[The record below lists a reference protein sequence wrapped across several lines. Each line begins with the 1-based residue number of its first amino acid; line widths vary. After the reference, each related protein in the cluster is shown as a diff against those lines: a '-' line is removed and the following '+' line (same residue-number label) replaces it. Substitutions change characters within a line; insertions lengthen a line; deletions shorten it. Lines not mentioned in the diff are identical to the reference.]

1 MSRSS
6 ERLEVVA
13 LTKATTISSCVGH
26 TLAAFLEVGEVGER
40 VGEVLP
46 SLTSREILRLGSHGA
61 LSLPPV
67 GDEGEDGVPGEDLG
81 RRFGGAGEP
90 GEEGGGGMFGCEM
103 SDDGAAAKF
112 AIEVARSWKPG
123 STASTARDTRA
134 ASAPNRHGSR

>member
-46 SLTSREILRLGSHGA
+46 SLSSREIFRLGSHGA

-67 GDEGEDGVPGEDLG
+67 GDEGEEGVPGEDLG
-81 RRFGGAGEP
+81 EPGDLAVAGEP
-90 GEEGGGGMFGCEM
+90 GVDGGGGMFAPCN
-103 SDDGAAAKF
+103 AKD
-112 AIEVARSWKPG
+112 ERRWSG
-123 STASTARDTRA
+123 R
-134 ASAPNRHGSR
+134 